1 MLKIYNTLNG
11 KKELFHS
18 VEEKK
23 VNIYVCGPTVYDHLH
38 IGNIRPLIFFDFV
51 KRYFLLLGMK
61 VNLVVN
67 ITDID
72 DKIIQKAITNKV
84 SETDISKKYT
94 TYFFNLLSFLE
105 IKLIDKFPLVT
116 NYIPEIVSYIERLI
130 KEGYTYTT
138 SEGIYFKSSLVSN
151 YGDLSNQKIN
161 KLKKS
166 DRKQKQTDKI
176 NVEDFVLWKKT
187 ENGIQYKS
195 PWFYGRPGWHTECVT
210 MIQNI
215 FQNTID
221 IHGGG
226 NDLKFPHHENEKAQF
241 WAINKKTL
249 ANYFMYIGY
258 VNYKKNKM
266 SKSLKNVILVK
277 DLLQTFEP
285 NIIKLFFL
293 SYHYLQPI
301 DYNIE
306 LIFNFKIKYD
316 RIVYILNKNNFKLI
330 LYNVNNNEIT
340 DSFYIKK
347 FFQLIENDFDTPNIL
362 TLIEE
367 LLKKINKTLDL
378 NKLSKFQNTLIYLL
392 KNLNIFIVLK
402 DVTKEK
408 IEIYNLWL
416 KTKQNKEF
424 EKSDY
429 LRNILQKEQII

>member
-1 MLKIYNTLNG
+1 MLKIYNILNG

-18 VEEKK
+18 LEEKK

-166 DRKQKQTDKI
+166 DRKQKKTDKI

-215 FQNTID
+215 FHNTID

-277 DLLQTFEP
+277 DLLKTFEP

-301 DYNIE
+301 DYNVE

-316 RIVYILNKNNFKLI
+316 RILYILNKNNFKLI
-330 LYNVNNNEIT
+330 LHNFNNNEIT

-347 FFQLIENDFDTPNIL
+347 FFKLIENDFDTPNIL

-378 NKLSKFQNTLIYLL
+378 NKLSKFQNTLIFLL